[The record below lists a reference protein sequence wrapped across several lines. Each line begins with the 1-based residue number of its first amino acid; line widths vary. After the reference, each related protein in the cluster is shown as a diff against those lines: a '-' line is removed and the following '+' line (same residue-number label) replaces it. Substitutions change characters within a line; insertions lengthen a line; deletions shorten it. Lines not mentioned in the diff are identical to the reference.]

1 MPDTST
7 LAPFAGVDALIN
19 QSVGQL
25 LSNAVAVYESGAPF
39 GVLFDRAAA
48 DPFSGAVDSS
58 TMTVAYDIA
67 KTPGVQEGS
76 EMLINDLPHIVRG
89 PVQPDASGWVVLS
102 VYPKA

>member
-1 MPDTST
+1 MVTTAFAEGMACVREAVSLH
-7 LAPFAGVDALIN
+7 LA
-19 QSVGQL
+19 
-25 LSNAVAVYESGAPF
+25 NAAARYNGGLVF
-39 GVLFDRAAA
+39 GVLLRCAAA
-48 DPFSGAVDSS
+48 DSFSGAVDSS

-76 EMLINDLPHIVRG
+76 EMLIDDLPHIVRG